1 MDAGECEAWAAAL
14 NLDPNPDLAVSW
26 HSGQTPPVGLNPA
39 FYRNPEVDAL
49 LDRLKTTFDRE
60 ETRAL
65 LARVQ
70 PLIHEDEPVTFLN
83 VPLMKWGISSRLTNV
98 RTSPIRP
105 LPVLAGGGRL
115 ADERDHGPDLVGSSP
130 HRQVTSPC
138 VVRFALN
145 RSVSAVLTLLGVLA
159 LVFGLVTAAPGDA
172 AALAARA
179 GGNRAVAVSPEAL
192 AAFRHLYGLDR
203 PVVERFVTW
212 IWRAARLD
220 FGRSLVDGQPV
231 TLRVARALPATFAL
245 NTAALLLACLIGVPL
260 GIAGAR
266 RPGGRLDRV
275 SGFVCDAFF
284 ATPTFVLGLVL
295 LLVFSGWLRI
305 TPLFADAES
314 GVRGFLLPV
323 ATLSLA
329 SLALVARFVR
339 VCVAAALADPA
350 ALAGR
355 ARGERPSEE
364 IRRALRRSAA
374 AFAAMGAVLV
384 PSVVSGSILVERVFS
399 LPGAGGLLAEAVFAR
414 DLPTVLALTW
424 CSALVVVAASLVA
437 DLVTAAL
444 DPRIAREVEVT
455 VPGVA
460 A

>member
-1 MDAGECEAWAAAL
+1 M
-14 NLDPNPDLAVSW
+14 
-26 HSGQTPPVGLNPA
+26 
-39 FYRNPEVDAL
+39 
-49 LDRLKTTFDRE
+49 
-60 ETRAL
+60 
-65 LARVQ
+65 
-70 PLIHEDEPVTFLN
+70 
-83 VPLMKWGISSRLTNV
+83 
-98 RTSPIRP
+98 
-105 LPVLAGGGRL
+105 
-115 ADERDHGPDLVGSSP
+115 
-130 HRQVTSPC
+130 
-138 VVRFALN
+138 VRFALS

-179 GGNRAVAVSPEAL
+179 GGNRAVAISPDAL

-212 IWRAARLD
+212 VWRAARLD

-231 TLRVARALPATFAL
+231 TLRVARALPATLAL
-245 NTAALLLACLIGVPL
+245 NAAALLLACLIGVPL
-260 GIAGAR
+260 GIAAAR
-266 RPGGRLDRV
+266 RPGGRLDRI

-314 GVRGFLLPV
+314 GVRAFLLPV

-364 IRRALRRSAA
+364 IRRALGRSSA

-384 PSVVSGSILVERVFS
+384 P
-399 LPGAGGLLAEAVFAR
+399 
-414 DLPTVLALTW
+414 
-424 CSALVVVAASLVA
+424 
-437 DLVTAAL
+437 
-444 DPRIAREVEVT
+444 
-455 VPGVA
+455 
-460 A
+460 

>member
-1 MDAGECEAWAAAL
+1 M
-14 NLDPNPDLAVSW
+14 
-26 HSGQTPPVGLNPA
+26 
-39 FYRNPEVDAL
+39 
-49 LDRLKTTFDRE
+49 
-60 ETRAL
+60 
-65 LARVQ
+65 
-70 PLIHEDEPVTFLN
+70 I
-83 VPLMKWGISSRLTNV
+83 
-98 RTSPIRP
+98 
-105 LPVLAGGGRL
+105 
-115 ADERDHGPDLVGSSP
+115 
-130 HRQVTSPC
+130 
-138 VVRFALN
+138 RFALH

-159 LVFGLVTAAPGDA
+159 LVFGLVAAAPGDA

-179 GGNRAVAVSPEAL
+179 AGNRATSVSPDAL

-203 PVVERFVTW
+203 PLVERFVTW
-212 IWRAARLD
+212 VWRAARLD

-231 TLRVARALPATFAL
+231 THRIARALPATLAL
-245 NTAALLLACLIGVPL
+245 NGSALLLACLIGVPL
-260 GIAGAR
+260 GIAAAR
-266 RPGGRLDRV
+266 RPGGRLDRI

-284 ATPTFVLGLVL
+284 STPTFVLGLVL

-314 GVRGFLLPV
+314 GARGFLLPV

-339 VCVAAALADPA
+339 VCMAAALADPA

-355 ARGERPSEE
+355 ARGESPSEE
-364 IRRALRRSAA
+364 VRRALRRSSA

-424 CSALVVVAASLVA
+424 CSAMVVVAASFAA
-437 DLVTAAL
+437 DLVAAAL
-444 DPRIAREVEVT
+444 DPRIAREGNVAL
-455 VPGVA
+455 PGVTA
-460 A
+460 

>member
-1 MDAGECEAWAAAL
+1 
-14 NLDPNPDLAVSW
+14 
-26 HSGQTPPVGLNPA
+26 
-39 FYRNPEVDAL
+39 
-49 LDRLKTTFDRE
+49 
-60 ETRAL
+60 
-65 LARVQ
+65 
-70 PLIHEDEPVTFLN
+70 
-83 VPLMKWGISSRLTNV
+83 
-98 RTSPIRP
+98 
-105 LPVLAGGGRL
+105 
-115 ADERDHGPDLVGSSP
+115 
-130 HRQVTSPC
+130 

-212 IWRAARLD
+212 VWRAARLD

-245 NTAALLLACLIGVPL
+245 NMAALLLACLIGVPL
-260 GIAGAR
+260 GIAAAR
-266 RPGGRLDRV
+266 RPGGRLDRI
-275 SGFVCDAFF
+275 SGLVCDAFF

-314 GVRGFLLPV
+314 GVRAFLLPV

-364 IRRALRRSAA
+364 IRRALRRSVA

-399 LPGAGGLLAEAVFAR
+399 LPGAGNLLAEAVFAR

-424 CSALVVVAASLVA
+424 CSAVVVVAASLVA

-444 DPRIAREVEVT
+444 DPRTARELEGT

>member
-1 MDAGECEAWAAAL
+1 MIRFAV
-14 NLDPNPDLAVSW
+14 NRAVS
-26 HSGQTPPVGLNPA
+26 A
-39 FYRNPEVDAL
+39 A
-49 LDRLKTTFDRE
+49 
-60 ETRAL
+60 
-65 LARVQ
+65 
-70 PLIHEDEPVTFLN
+70 
-83 VPLMKWGISSRLTNV
+83 
-98 RTSPIRP
+98 
-105 LPVLAGGGRL
+105 
-115 ADERDHGPDLVGSSP
+115 
-130 HRQVTSPC
+130 
-138 VVRFALN
+138 
-145 RSVSAVLTLLGVLA
+145 LTLLGVLA
-159 LVFGLVTAAPGDA
+159 LVFGLVAAAPGDA

-179 GGNRAVAVSPEAL
+179 AGNRAAAVSPEAL

-203 PVVERFVTW
+203 PLAERFVTW
-212 IWRAARLD
+212 VWRAARLD

-231 TLRVARALPATFAL
+231 SLRVARALPPTFAL
-245 NTAALLLACLIGVPL
+245 NGAALLLACLIGVPL
-260 GIAGAR
+260 GIAAAR
-266 RPGGRLDRV
+266 RPGGRLDRI

-295 LLVFSGWLRI
+295 LLVFSGWLRV
-305 TPLFADAES
+305 TPLFADTES

-323 ATLSLA
+323 ATLSLT

-364 IRRALRRSAA
+364 VRRALRRSAA
-374 AFAAMGAVLV
+374 SFAAMGAVLV

-424 CSALVVVAASLVA
+424 CSAIVVVAASLAA
-437 DLVTAAL
+437 DLVAAAL
-444 DPRIAREVEVT
+444 DPRVAREIEAA

>member
-1 MDAGECEAWAAAL
+1 M
-14 NLDPNPDLAVSW
+14 
-26 HSGQTPPVGLNPA
+26 
-39 FYRNPEVDAL
+39 
-49 LDRLKTTFDRE
+49 
-60 ETRAL
+60 
-65 LARVQ
+65 
-70 PLIHEDEPVTFLN
+70 I
-83 VPLMKWGISSRLTNV
+83 
-98 RTSPIRP
+98 
-105 LPVLAGGGRL
+105 
-115 ADERDHGPDLVGSSP
+115 
-130 HRQVTSPC
+130 
-138 VVRFALN
+138 RFALH
-145 RSVSAVLTLLGVLA
+145 RAVSAVLTLLGVLA

-172 AALAARA
+172 AALAAHA
-179 GGNRAVAVSPEAL
+179 AGNRAAAVSPEAL

-212 IWRAARLD
+212 VWRTARLD

-231 TLRVARALPATFAL
+231 TLRVARALPATLEL
-245 NTAALLLACLIGVPL
+245 NGAALLLACLIGVPL
-260 GIAGAR
+260 GVAGAR
-266 RPGGRLDRV
+266 RPGGRLDRI
-275 SGFVCDAFF
+275 SGFACDAFF
-284 ATPTFVLGLVL
+284 STPTFVLGLVL

-314 GVRGFLLPV
+314 GVRGLLLPV
-323 ATLSLA
+323 ATLSLT
-329 SLALVARFVR
+329 SLALIARFVR

-364 IRRALRRSAA
+364 VRRALRRSAG

-399 LPGAGGLLAEAVFAR
+399 LPGAGSLLAEAVFAR

-424 CSALVVVAASLVA
+424 CSALVVVAASFAA
-437 DLVTAAL
+437 DLIAAAL
-444 DPRIAREVEVT
+444 DPRIAREVDVA

>member
-1 MDAGECEAWAAAL
+1 M
-14 NLDPNPDLAVSW
+14 
-26 HSGQTPPVGLNPA
+26 
-39 FYRNPEVDAL
+39 
-49 LDRLKTTFDRE
+49 
-60 ETRAL
+60 
-65 LARVQ
+65 
-70 PLIHEDEPVTFLN
+70 
-83 VPLMKWGISSRLTNV
+83 
-98 RTSPIRP
+98 
-105 LPVLAGGGRL
+105 
-115 ADERDHGPDLVGSSP
+115 
-130 HRQVTSPC
+130 
-138 VVRFALN
+138 VRFALN

-203 PVVERFVTW
+203 PVLERFVTW
-212 IWRAARLD
+212 VWRAARLD

-245 NTAALLLACLIGVPL
+245 NMAALLLACLIGVPL
-260 GIAGAR
+260 GIAAAR
-266 RPGGRLDRV
+266 RPGGRLDRI
-275 SGFVCDAFF
+275 SGLVCDAFF

-314 GVRGFLLPV
+314 GVRAFLLPV

-364 IRRALRRSAA
+364 IRRALRRSVA
-374 AFAAMGAVLV
+374 AFAAMSAVLV

-399 LPGAGGLLAEAVFAR
+399 LPGAGNLLAEAVFAR

-424 CSALVVVAASLVA
+424 CSAVVVVAASLVA

-444 DPRIAREVEVT
+444 DPRTAREVEGT
-455 VPGVA
+455 VPA
-460 A
+460 

>member
-1 MDAGECEAWAAAL
+1 M
-14 NLDPNPDLAVSW
+14 
-26 HSGQTPPVGLNPA
+26 
-39 FYRNPEVDAL
+39 
-49 LDRLKTTFDRE
+49 
-60 ETRAL
+60 
-65 LARVQ
+65 
-70 PLIHEDEPVTFLN
+70 I
-83 VPLMKWGISSRLTNV
+83 
-98 RTSPIRP
+98 
-105 LPVLAGGGRL
+105 
-115 ADERDHGPDLVGSSP
+115 
-130 HRQVTSPC
+130 
-138 VVRFALN
+138 RFALH
-145 RSVSAVLTLLGVLA
+145 RAVSAVLTLLGVLA

-179 GGNRAVAVSPEAL
+179 GRNRAAAVSPDAL

-231 TLRVARALPATFAL
+231 THRITRALPATLAL
-245 NTAALLLACLIGVPL
+245 NGAALLLACLIAVPL

-266 RPGGRLDRV
+266 RPGGRLDRI

-295 LLVFSGWLRI
+295 LLVFSGWLRL

-314 GVRGFLLPV
+314 GVRAFLLPV
-323 ATLSLA
+323 ATLSLT
-329 SLALVARFVR
+329 SLALIARFVR
-339 VCVAAALADPA
+339 VCIAAALADPA

-364 IRRALRRSAA
+364 VRRALRRSAA

-424 CSALVVVAASLVA
+424 CSAMVVVAASFVA
-437 DLVTAAL
+437 DLIAAAL
-444 DPRIAREVEVT
+444 DPRVARDVEGS

>member
-1 MDAGECEAWAAAL
+1 MIRFAV
-14 NLDPNPDLAVSW
+14 NRAVS
-26 HSGQTPPVGLNPA
+26 A
-39 FYRNPEVDAL
+39 A
-49 LDRLKTTFDRE
+49 
-60 ETRAL
+60 
-65 LARVQ
+65 
-70 PLIHEDEPVTFLN
+70 
-83 VPLMKWGISSRLTNV
+83 
-98 RTSPIRP
+98 
-105 LPVLAGGGRL
+105 
-115 ADERDHGPDLVGSSP
+115 
-130 HRQVTSPC
+130 
-138 VVRFALN
+138 
-145 RSVSAVLTLLGVLA
+145 LTLLGVLA
-159 LVFGLVTAAPGDA
+159 LVFGLVAAAPGDA

-179 GGNRAVAVSPEAL
+179 AGNRAAAVSPEAL

-203 PVVERFVTW
+203 PLAERFVTW
-212 IWRAARLD
+212 VWRAARLD

-231 TLRVARALPATFAL
+231 SLRVARALPATFAL
-245 NTAALLLACLIGVPL
+245 NGAALLLACLIGVPL
-260 GIAGAR
+260 GIAAAR
-266 RPGGRLDRV
+266 RPGGRLDRI

-295 LLVFSGWLRI
+295 LLVFSGWLRV
-305 TPLFADAES
+305 TPLFADTES

-323 ATLSLA
+323 ATLSLT

-364 IRRALRRSAA
+364 VRRALRRSAA
-374 AFAAMGAVLV
+374 SFAAMGAVLV

-424 CSALVVVAASLVA
+424 CSAIVVVAASLGA
-437 DLVTAAL
+437 DLVAAAL
-444 DPRIAREVEVT
+444 DPRVAREIEAA